1 MKIQIYTDKISQLT
15 TLTLSGEMDFNKL
28 LSSIETVHTK
38 SEHTEHTRNYLWDF
52 KSVIGG
58 ESLSVLQMGKF
69 YGLCN
74 IHFYAQDTKK
84 IALLVGDEMGFGF
97 NHIMAMFE
105 EQHEV
110 YQNVRVFKSTQSA
123 KDWFDKG
130 FV

>member
-1 MKIQIYTDKISQLT
+1 MNIQSATDKLSQLT
-15 TLTLSGEMDFNKL
+15 TLTLSGELDFNQL
-28 LSSIETVHTK
+28 LIWIETAHTK
-38 SEHTEHTRNYLWDF
+38 SEHTRNYLWDF